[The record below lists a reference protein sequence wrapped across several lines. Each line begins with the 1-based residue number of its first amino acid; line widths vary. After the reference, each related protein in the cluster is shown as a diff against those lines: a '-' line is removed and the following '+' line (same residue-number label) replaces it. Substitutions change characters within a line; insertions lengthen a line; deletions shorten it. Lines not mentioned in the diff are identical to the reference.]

1 LLDWF
6 HWRKVFLRPPHL
18 FEVSMKIQTL
28 FLMAFGSLAL
38 GLAAPTAAASAEVS
52 VRIGNDGH
60 VRQHEARGYR
70 KCGPRCHHR
79 NHRYWHREEPREV
92 IVVEKIVVQPAPAP
106 VPAKVEEPKPVE
118 PVLPPKPSASM
129 NSID

>member
-1 LLDWF
+1 
-6 HWRKVFLRPPHL
+6 
-18 FEVSMKIQTL
+18 MKIQTL
-28 FLMAFGSLAL
+28 ALIAFGCLTLS
-38 GLAAPTAAASAEVS
+38 APEPAVAASAEVS

-60 VRQHEARGYR
+60 GSRLR

-79 NHRYWHREEPREV
+79 DHRYWHREEPREV
-92 IVVEKIVVQPAPAP
+92 IVVEKVVVQPAPAA

-118 PVLPPKPSASM
+118 PVAPPKPSASM